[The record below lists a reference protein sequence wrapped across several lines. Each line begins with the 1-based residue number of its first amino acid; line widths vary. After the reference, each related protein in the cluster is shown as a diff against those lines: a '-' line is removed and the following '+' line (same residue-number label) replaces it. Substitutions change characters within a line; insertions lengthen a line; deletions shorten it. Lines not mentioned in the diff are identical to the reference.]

1 MRILAPNGTSLAA
14 GPAARRTA
22 GSGFAV
28 TEETA
33 PRPTA
38 AAGGP
43 RSVGGID
50 ALIAL
55 QGVEDPLERRKRAV
69 KRGRVALE
77 ALDEL
82 KMALLGGA
90 LTTATLAKL
99 IGRCP
104 SQAGFRRCGARRR
117 AGGDRAAGR
126 GRDRQDGA
134 ALTGRA
140 IRPVEGVGRPSGSI
154 DSALRHSRAGGG
166 CGPAFRDCP

>member
-1 MRILAPNGTSLAA
+1 MRILASNATSLAA
-14 GPAARRTA
+14 AAPAARRVN

-28 TEETA
+28 SAETA
-33 PRPTA
+33 PRSTG

-69 KRGRVALE
+69 KRGRVALD

-90 LTTATLAKL
+90 LTTAMLAKL
-99 IGRCP
+99 
-104 SQAGFRRCGARRR
+104 QA
-117 AGGDRAAGR
+117 AAAHLKLGSGQADLDAVLAEIELR
-126 GRDRQDGA
+126 
-134 ALTGRA
+134 
-140 IRPVEGVGRPSGSI
+140 VEVEIAKMAPR
-154 DSALRHSRAGGG
+154 
-166 CGPAFRDCP
+166 

>member
-14 GPAARRTA
+14 AAPAARRAT

-28 TEETA
+28 TAETA
-33 PRPTA
+33 PRSTA

-69 KRGRVALE
+69 KRGRVALD

-99 IGRCP
+99 Q
-104 SQAGFRRCGARRR
+104 SAA
-117 AGGDRAAGR
+117 AHLKLDSGD
-126 GRDRQDGA
+126 A
-134 ALTGRA
+134 ALDAVLGEIELR
-140 IRPVEGVGRPSGSI
+140 VEVEIAKMAPR
-154 DSALRHSRAGGG
+154 
-166 CGPAFRDCP
+166 